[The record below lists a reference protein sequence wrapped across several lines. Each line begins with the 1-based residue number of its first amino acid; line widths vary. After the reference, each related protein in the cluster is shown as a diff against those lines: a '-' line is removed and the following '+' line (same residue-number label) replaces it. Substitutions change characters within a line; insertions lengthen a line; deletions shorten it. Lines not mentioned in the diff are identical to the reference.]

1 MRALLQVA
9 SNVVSNPSLRGQWAT
24 PLSRPA
30 DLIEII
36 GLDLKQNINFIQISF
51 VKKGGIFLLV

>member
-36 GLDLKQNINFIQISF
+36 GLDLKQNIDFI
-51 VKKGGIFLLV
+51 